1 MKRILITIIITLCF
15 GSLFAQNDGAGNTG
29 LSFLKLGIGANA
41 IAMGEAF
48 SSVTTDATAIFYN
61 PARLN
66 LGEMNNVTAMY
77 YSGMKDLTTNFI
89 AAKIKLGKL
98 GIGVGALKTSVE
110 GIEVRTIPGN
120 PIDIFDAQDFS
131 FSIGM
136 GYEIYKDL
144 SIGITSK
151 LLYEKIFVDEA
162 SGYSFDIGTSYY
174 SNNFS
179 ASFVLANLGS
189 MNELRNESTK
199 LPTSFRLGSSYSFSK
214 NDFSFIFALE
224 SFKILDGGLLHIN
237 SGLDIGFKKMF
248 FLRVGYQT
256 NYENRSFTSGIGI
269 KYKNFSL
276 DYAFIPQTL
285 GFGVTNAFSLGF
297 NF

>member
-1 MKRILITIIITLCF
+1 MKKISIIFLFTLCF
-15 GSLFAQNDGAGNTG
+15 SSLFAQNDGAGNTG

-48 SSVTTDATAIFYN
+48 SSVSTDATAIFYN

-66 LGEMNNVTAMY
+66 QGEMNNVTAMY

-89 AAKIKLGKL
+89 ATKIKLNKFGI
-98 GIGVGALKTSVE
+98 GIGVLKTSVE

-120 PIDIFDAQDFS
+120 PIDVFDSQDFS
-131 FSIGM
+131 LSIGA
-136 GYEIYKDL
+136 GYEIYEGI

-151 LLYEKIFVDEA
+151 LLYEKIFVDES
-162 SGYSFDIGTSYY
+162 SGYSFDIGTNYS

-189 MNELRNESTK
+189 MNEMKKEIIK
-199 LPTSFRLGSSYSFSK
+199 LPTSFRLGGSYKFSK
-214 NDFSFIFALE
+214 NNFSFIFALE

-237 SGLDIGFKKMF
+237 SGLDIGFKNIV

-256 NYENRSFTSGIGI
+256 NYENRSFTSGIGVR
-269 KYKNFSL
+269 YKNFSV
-276 DYAFIPQTL
+276 DYAFVPLTS
-285 GFGVTNAFSLGF
+285 GFGTTNAFSLGF